1 MMQKGEKKK
10 MLCFKNY
17 SRAELV
23 QLFGTNRI
31 DAIKNKLDRDGYDYT
46 ACGRGNDLII
56 SITGCTKP
64 FEVFCKEELNIPAQ
78 TNIDRLKKF
87 LKRLFFDDKFAR
99 LPFAAMEREVG
110 ISCQTIS
117 KWIKILVAANLITLS
132 NGEYIYYISRR
143 VNMDDLEI
151 IDITE
156 QQYKDA
162 WAAYWEGRDD
172 GYFLSVNRLY
182 NINEGTPHK
191 RGMMIENAFEKE
203 RMEKL
208 RELLRSK

>member
-1 MMQKGEKKK
+1 
-10 MLCFKNY
+10 
-17 SRAELV
+17 
-23 QLFGTNRI
+23 
-31 DAIKNKLDRDGYDYT
+31 
-46 ACGRGNDLII
+46 
-56 SITGCTKP
+56 
-64 FEVFCKEELNIPAQ
+64 
-78 TNIDRLKKF
+78 
-87 LKRLFFDDKFAR
+87 
-99 LPFAAMEREVG
+99 
-110 ISCQTIS
+110 
-117 KWIKILVAANLITLS
+117 
-132 NGEYIYYISRR
+132 
-143 VNMDDLEI
+143 MDDLEI

-162 WAAYWEGRDD
+162 WAAYWEGRED

>member
-1 MMQKGEKKK
+1 
-10 MLCFKNY
+10 MLLCRTYTRK
-17 SRAELV
+17 ELE
-23 QLFGTNRI
+23 QLFATNRL
-31 DAIKNKLDRDGYDYT
+31 DAIKRKLNSDGYTYETSGRGKDFTLTIT
-46 ACGRGNDLII
+46 ACKSLF
-56 SITGCTKP
+56 K
-64 FEVFCKEELNIPAQ
+64 VFCKEELGFSPQ
-78 TNIDRLKKF
+78 TDFEKLKGFLSRL
-87 LKRLFFDDKFAR
+87 LCDAEFAK

-162 WAAYWEGRDD
+162 WAAYWEGRED